1 MSLAIERFEHA
12 KAHDHGGVDAFLKS
26 HVFPIIEGDRVTF
39 AWRGEADE
47 VKLWHAI
54 YGLPTFQSFRRI
66 PKTDLWSLVLDLPAG
81 SRMEYKIHV
90 ERNGSKQLLRDP
102 LNSHLAH
109 DPYGS
114 NSVVYGSGYEPP
126 DWTRLD
132 PEARPGV
139 LEETEIESR
148 IFRGPRPLVLYLPAR
163 MRSTR
168 RYPLLVAHDGIDYLR
183 FASFK
188 TVLDNL
194 IHRLEIPSMI
204 VACTQSPD
212 RMKEYMGD
220 PAHGAFIAEE
230 LVPFVER
237 SYPVARDVASRGLMG
252 ASLGG
257 VASLATAW
265 RHPRAFGRLLL
276 QSGSFAFTDIG
287 RTQRGPVFEP
297 VVEFVNA
304 FRARPGKP
312 TEKIFV
318 SCGMYESL
326 IYENRSM
333 VPFLER
339 TGMDV
344 KYVESRDG
352 HNWENWRDRL
362 REGLSW
368 LFPGPLW
375 MIYE

>member
-1 MSLAIERFEHA
+1 VTLAIEEFEHGRGPG
-12 KAHDHGGVDAFLKS
+12 DGSVDAFLRA
-26 HVFPIIEGDRVTF
+26 HAFPLVDGDRVTF
-39 AWRGEADE
+39 VWRGEADH

-66 PKTDLWSLVLDLPAG
+66 KKTDLWFLVLDLPAG

-90 ERNGSKQLLRDP
+90 ERGTHRALLRDP

-114 NSVVYGSGYEPP
+114 NSVVYASGYVPP
-126 DWTRLD
+126 DWTQPD
-132 PEARPGV
+132 PETRPGV
-139 LEETEIESR
+139 LEETEVDSR
-148 IFRGPRPLVLYLPAR
+148 VFHGKRPVVLYLPAR

-168 RYPLLVAHDGIDYLR
+168 RYPLLVVHDGMDYLR
-183 FASFK
+183 FASLK
-188 TVLDNL
+188 TILDNL

-212 RMKEYMGD
+212 RMREYMGD
-220 PAHGAFIAEE
+220 PGHGRFIVED

-237 SYPVARDVASRGLMG
+237 QCPVARDPASRGLMG

-265 RHPRAFGRLLL
+265 RHPMAFGRLLL

-287 RTQRGPVFEP
+287 RTQRGPMFEP

-304 FRARPGKP
+304 FRASPGRP
-312 TEKIFV
+312 TDKIFV

-333 VPFLER
+333 VPLLEK
-339 TGMDV
+339 TGMSV
-344 KYVESRDG
+344 RYVESRDG